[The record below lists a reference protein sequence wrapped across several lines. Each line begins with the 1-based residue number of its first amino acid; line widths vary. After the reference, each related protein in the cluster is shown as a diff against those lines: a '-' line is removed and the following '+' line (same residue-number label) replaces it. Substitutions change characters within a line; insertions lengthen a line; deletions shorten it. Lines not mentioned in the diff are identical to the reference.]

1 MIDDLLP
8 TIDEYPHVFDA
19 IQFDSLEPPTL
30 DECPHVF
37 DAIHFD
43 PLELFPSSE
52 DINSLTK
59 QIESLN
65 IEVNTQ
71 GLKSEVERLK
81 RQRLGI
87 NLKQVKQLTIP
98 MRKTIAHLQ
107 QENNKLRMQIHASS
121 ETHHSERARSNM
133 WIHSGMSRIHQ
144 ILIGIIPRIP
154 MTPSE
159 HTEAAQ
165 LTYEL
170 LRIAQQIVPQ
180 PRTNQID

>member
-1 MIDDLLP
+1 M
-8 TIDEYPHVFDA
+8 
-19 IQFDSLEPPTL
+19 Q
-30 DECPHVF
+30 
-37 DAIHFD
+37 
-43 PLELFPSSE
+43 
-52 DINSLTK
+52 
-59 QIESLN
+59 
-65 IEVNTQ
+65 
-71 GLKSEVERLK
+71 
-81 RQRLGI
+81 
-87 NLKQVKQLTIP
+87 
-98 MRKTIAHLQ
+98 KTIAHLQ
-107 QENNKLRMQIHASS
+107 QENSKLRQQINTSS
-121 ETHHSERARSNM
+121 EIHHSERARSNM